1 MMIPNGSSD
10 CGCTPACWSYS
21 SNPVLSASQGV
32 TPTPVCIS
40 KRKQSW
46 CSCLRSR
53 RLRFVEPI
61 SEKRWHSR
69 TIHQPLQCYDPN
81 PHCRHVA
88 FSTSAIPSK
97 GAFLLPELAKESSA
111 KPTVSRE
118 YVPRPFNASEL
129 PIQSRKLS
137 TVVVFESIA
146 GDSFPRDDLFAQ
158 RPNSSRLS
166 EESRKNPVTMRQVLT
181 NECHWCSDAGL
192 CQIKELR
199 CDRTQR
205 GRRRRRSVGVFSKA
219 NIT

>member
-1 MMIPNGSSD
+1 MLLFLP
-10 CGCTPACWSYS
+10 
-21 SNPVLSASQGV
+21 
-32 TPTPVCIS
+32 
-40 KRKQSW
+40 
-46 CSCLRSR
+46 
-53 RLRFVEPI
+53 
-61 SEKRWHSR
+61 
-69 TIHQPLQCYDPN
+69 QPYP
-81 PHCRHVA
+81 P
-88 FSTSAIPSK
+88 K
-97 GAFLLPELAKESSA
+97 GAFLLSQLAKESSA

-129 PIQSRKLS
+129 PIQSRELS

-181 NECHWCSDAGL
+181 NECYWCSDAGL

-205 GRRRRRSVGVFSKA
+205 GRRRRRSVGVFSEA
-219 NIT
+219 NITWTQHGEQAKATKMVSRFPISKSPRQATHQIH